1 MKIGVFGGTFDP
13 PHRGHLEFARAAQN
27 HLGLD
32 EVLFLP
38 ANRNPIKRGKA
49 SPARDR
55 LAMVQL
61 MIEDQPRMAVSDLEI
76 TRGGASYMVESLQEL
91 QFSRPGDY
99 WLLLGADAVR
109 RIAEW
114 KSPEKIVKLARLAV
128 ALRDRMSAEG
138 VERATRPFQARVDL
152 IPMIPVDISSTELRD
167 QIAAGKP
174 QAERLIV
181 PRVLDY
187 IRQHRLYRS

>member
-13 PHRGHLEFARAAQN
+13 PHRGHLEFARAARES
-27 HLGLD
+27 LGLD

-49 SPARDR
+49 TPARDR
-55 LAMVQL
+55 FAMVQL
-61 MIEDQPRMAVSDLEI
+61 MIEDEPHMAVSDLEI

-91 QFSRPGDY
+91 QFAQPGDY
-99 WLLLGADAVR
+99 WLLLGADAVKR
-109 RIAEW
+109 LPEW
-114 KSPEKIVKLARLAV
+114 KSPEKIVKLARLAI
-128 ALRDRMSAEG
+128 ALRGRLTAED
-138 VERATRPFQARVDL
+138 VERAARPFEARVDL
-152 IPMIPVDISSTELRD
+152 IPMTPLEISSTDLRD
-167 QIAAGKP
+167 QIAGGKP